1 MSWATKKSGVH
12 QPTSATKMR
21 VTLAMNQKKSP
32 SMSEFHLSR
41 MMRSFHVATYQP
53 LVKLDVMEVS

>member
-1 MSWATKKSGVH
+1 
-12 QPTSATKMR
+12 MR